1 MFHVSIKTLPCLTFT
16 ANREKPPQRIQRE
29 EEGLKV
35 NGGGA
40 ITTKLDRSLEDRG
53 EQGLSS

>member
-1 MFHVSIKTLPCLTFT
+1 MFHVSIKTLPLLNFYDGP
-16 ANREKPPQRIQRE
+16 RETPSQRIRGE
-29 EEGLKV
+29 EEGL

-53 EQGLSS
+53 KQGLSS